1 VTEKMKFL
9 TNSLVAKFSEGI
21 TEGFHIFPH

>member
-9 TNSLVAKFSEGI
+9 TNSLVTKFSDGI
-21 TEGFHIFPH
+21 SEEFHVFPH

>member
-9 TNSLVAKFSEGI
+9 TNSLVAKFI
-21 TEGFHIFPH
+21 DRIRKGFHVFPH

>member
-9 TNSLVAKFSEGI
+9 TNSLVGKFSDGI
-21 TEGFHIFPH
+21 REEFHVFPH